1 MNPGATTL
9 PRASISSAPEPA
21 TLPMAAIRPADTAM
35 SPSKATPPR
44 PSWIAPPRITR
55 SKSGMRVLPGPGVPF
70 NVLADAADVGAPG
83 LFGGLGVTPKHRL
96 ADRLEI
102 VGQASVHPRQMVLR
116 AKHMHLQ
123 RGQD

>member
-35 SPSKATPPR
+35 SPSKAMPPR

-55 SKSGMRVLPGPGVPF
+55 SKSGMGVLLGLGVPF
-70 NVLADAADVGAPG
+70 NVLAGAAAGGAPG
-83 LFGGLGVTPKHRL
+83 FLGGLGIAPKHRL
-96 ADRLEI
+96 ADRPEI
-102 VGQASVHPRQMVLR
+102 VGQASVQPRQMVLG
-116 AKHMHLQ
+116 AEHMHL
-123 RGQD
+123 